1 MIVAEAKANE
11 LKQSV
16 NTSADWSRGVMKFC
30 DGELEFSEHDF
41 IRQDNVNRTI
51 ESGKIPLN
59 TTKKR
64 KVAQ

>member
-1 MIVAEAKANE
+1 
-11 LKQSV
+11 
-16 NTSADWSRGVMKFC
+16 MKFC

-51 ESGKIPLN
+51 ETGKIPFN